1 MKKTYSD
8 AYQDIFT
15 LKLFNNQKGF
25 YLDIGCSDGISKNNT
40 YLLECNGWKGIS
52 IDNRI
57 SEIEQF
63 RLNRKDPCYLV
74 DATEKTLILNI
85 LEKENSPKSIDYLSL
100 DIDDSSLACLLN
112 FPHYKYRFKF
122 LTFEH
127 DIYAGR
133 QDCIDR
139 KKQAPPFLESLGYIR
154 IVDNVSLDGL
164 LYEDWFIDPIY
175 FDIKR
180 FKNIINESNLSYQD
194 IFERLL

>member
-1 MKKTYSD
+1 MKTYSD

-15 LKLFNNQKGF
+15 LKLFNNQQGF
-25 YLDIGCSDGISKNNT
+25 YLDIGCSDGVSKNNT

-57 SEIEQF
+57 SEIEQC

-74 DATEKTLILNI
+74 DATEKNSILNI

-100 DIDDSSLACLLN
+100 DIDDFSLPCLLN
-112 FPHYKYRFKF
+112 FPHDKYKFKF

-127 DIYAGR
+127 DVYAGR

-139 KKQAPPFLESLGYIR
+139 KNQAPPFLKSLGYIR
-154 IVDNVSLDGL
+154 IGDNVSLDGL
-164 LYEDWFIDPIY
+164 LYEDWFVDPVH
-175 FDIKR
+175 FDMKR
-180 FKNIINESNLSYQD
+180 FKNIINESNLSYQN
-194 IFERLL
+194 IFERLE